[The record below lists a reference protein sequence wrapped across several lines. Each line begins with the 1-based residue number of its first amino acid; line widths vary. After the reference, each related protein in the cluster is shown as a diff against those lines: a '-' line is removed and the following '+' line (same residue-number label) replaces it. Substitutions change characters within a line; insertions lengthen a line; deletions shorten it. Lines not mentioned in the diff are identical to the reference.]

1 MMIRMGDLVAW
12 ADIIGIIA
20 GILVMSSSIPQ
31 IIKSYKSKKMTDVSI
46 YLMSLIASGLFLW
59 IIYGLIR
66 SDPIIIGT
74 NAAGLGLN
82 ITLLIMKIKYEKMQ
96 SSTCESVTVQNYWT
110 INNIYYFYWTTI
122 ELSQM
127 PANRIVFH
135 LCKSLPQM
143 NTQPRYLN
151 AKNLDLFR
159 LYGIVEVAF
168 QTISSY

>member
-1 MMIRMGDLVAW
+1 MISVAW

-74 NAAGLGLN
+74 NADR
-82 ITLLIMKIKYEKMQ
+82 TWSE
-96 SSTCESVTVQNYWT
+96 
-110 INNIYYFYWTTI
+110 YYFVNYEDKI
-122 ELSQM
+122 
-127 PANRIVFH
+127 
-135 LCKSLPQM
+135 
-143 NTQPRYLN
+143 
-151 AKNLDLFR
+151 
-159 LYGIVEVAF
+159 
-168 QTISSY
+168 